1 MVRSDLNMKPENR
14 FANFKLALISIMISF
29 LALGQADGGLVGI
42 LTPYIVAI
50 TVLTLIVLPL
60 EVLVRI
66 VFNASIIDLVR

>member
-1 MVRSDLNMKPENR
+1 MKFEN
-14 FANFKLALISIMISF
+14 KLATMKIVMLTIVLGF